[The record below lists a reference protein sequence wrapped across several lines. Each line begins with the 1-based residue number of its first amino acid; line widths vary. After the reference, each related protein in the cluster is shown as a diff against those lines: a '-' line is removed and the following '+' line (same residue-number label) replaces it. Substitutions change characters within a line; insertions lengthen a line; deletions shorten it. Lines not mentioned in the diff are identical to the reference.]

1 MTEYLGQQQELNE
14 LNKILQ
20 SLLQINELEGRC
32 FESSYVY
39 YNVFWNTNVI
49 KEL

>member
-1 MTEYLGQQQELNE
+1 MTTYLGQQVEVEE

-39 YNVFWNTNVI
+39 YSVFCNTNVI